1 MILVLADDI
10 TGAAEIAGTALRYGM
25 TTSLITGAAGKTFP
39 DTEVVV
45 YATDGCILRKRNRK
59 WRL

>member
-25 TTSLITGAAGKTFP
+25 KTSLITGMAGKTFP
-39 DTEVVV
+39 IQRSWYMQPTC
-45 YATDGCILRKRNRK
+45 GR
-59 WRL
+59 